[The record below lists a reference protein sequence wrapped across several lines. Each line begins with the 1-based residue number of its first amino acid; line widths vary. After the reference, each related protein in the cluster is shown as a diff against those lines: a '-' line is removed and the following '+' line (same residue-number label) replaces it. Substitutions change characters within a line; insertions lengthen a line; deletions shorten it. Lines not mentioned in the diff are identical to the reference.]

1 SSAAT
6 TCASSAPRSAEPR
19 GSVAVAA
26 AVLVVAAPPAIGR
39 RLRPAGRRV
48 LPALLTAERRQVEQA
63 PQIAQRLD
71 AAVAGEVGPEDVVA
85 VAQEDAQ
92 AEHLAFGGGAAEIAV
107 EVACRRGHP
116 RHRPA
121 GAQRATKQ
129 SPWRCWIGARAPVQ

>member
-48 LPALLTAERRQVEQA
+48 LPALLAPQRRQVEQA
-63 PQIAQRLD
+63 PHIAERLD
-71 AAVAGEVGPEDVVA
+71 AAVRGEICPVDVVA
-85 VAQEDAQ
+85 VAQEDAE
-92 AEHLAFGGGAAEIAV
+92 AEHLALLGGAAEILV
-107 EVACRRGHP
+107 EVAGRRRHP
-116 RHRPA
+116 R
-121 GAQRATKQ
+121 
-129 SPWRCWIGARAPVQ
+129 